1 MGTAMAAEAER
12 ERGER
17 AAPEN
22 WMHRPP
28 GGWTDDQ
35 VKDAELPFDWEL
47 LDGNIAVRGMAV
59 WWHNRVRNK
68 LYYQLQSARREPFAV
83 DCEQCVVIDERSVPR
98 PDVMV
103 FDQAG
108 LDVRTV
114 EQIPVEKA
122 ALAVEV
128 VSEGSHLADRFT
140 KPALYAAA
148 GIASHW
154 RIERDENDLPV
165 VHEFWLHHESGV
177 YAPSPERP
185 LHTGKLV
192 TSAPFPVDIDLQELI
207 EA

>member
-1 MGTAMAAEAER
+1 MGTAMAAGAER
-12 ERGER
+12 ERGRR
-17 AAPEN
+17 ATPGN

-28 GGWTDDQ
+28 GGWTYDQ

-59 WWHNRVRNK
+59 WWHNRVRNQ
-68 LYYQLQSARREPFAV
+68 LYYQLQSARRAPFAV
-83 DCEQCVVIDERSVPR
+83 DCEQCVVIDDHNAPKPEM
-98 PDVMV
+98 MV
-103 FDQAG
+103 FDQTG

-122 ALAVEV
+122 VLAVEV
-128 VSEGSHLADRFT
+128 VSAGSRLADRFA
-140 KPALYAAA
+140 KPFLYAEA
-148 GIASHW
+148 GIASYW
-154 RIERDENDLPV
+154 RVERDENDLPV

-192 TSAPFPVDIDLQELI
+192 TSVPFPVDIDLQELI

>member
-1 MGTAMAAEAER
+1 MSGCSRSFGRRAGLWADGPGRTPRSITEGGGGAAYGVTR
-12 ERGER
+12 SGD
-17 AAPEN
+17 AAVAI
-22 WMHRPP
+22 
-28 GGWTDDQ
+28 DD
-35 VKDAELPFDWEL
+35 
-47 LDGNIAVRGMAV
+47 
-59 WWHNRVRNK
+59 RN
-68 LYYQLQSARREPFAV
+68 A
-83 DCEQCVVIDERSVPR
+83 PR

-103 FDQAG
+103 FDQTG

-122 ALAVEV
+122 VLAVEV
-128 VSEGSHLADRFT
+128 VSAGSRLADRFA

-148 GIASHW
+148 GIASYW
-154 RIERDENDLPV
+154 RVERDENDLPV

-192 TSAPFPVDIDLQELI
+192 TSVPFPVDIGLRELI